1 MKEKQTQMAKT
12 NKLPIL
18 STLPQHNTLYGFGPC
33 FLIYFPVSWN
43 GLRLFC
49 LYPPCENLKHS
60 YKLFFFG
67 LA

>member
-49 LYPPCENLKHS
+49 LYPPCENL
-60 YKLFFFG
+60 
-67 LA
+67 